1 MFLLYRK
8 TCQYWSDA
16 EERQDVHVYRNKGSN
31 LPLKR
36 KVLPSLFKEQ
46 DDDGDEGEKAA
57 PTESKSAKVDFNPK
71 NI

>member
-1 MFLLYRK
+1 M
-8 TCQYWSDA
+8 
-16 EERQDVHVYRNKGSN
+16 HVYRNKGSN